1 MKSGFNAAAQKIVD
15 WDEYKAKKTA
25 IEMKQFSLGD
35 HLFEAFVDFPSK
47 AFLWMRRG
55 FGEAADQIRGRPA
68 EASGYYY
75 DTLNQSAHSTLY
87 FDRDMLES
95 DLAYFA
101 RHGISGKFQ
110 AKAAAISRQA
120 FDECRDFSCLVEAGQ
135 LQKFSI

>member
-1 MKSGFNAAAQKIVD
+1 MKNGFNAAAQKIVD
-15 WDEYKAKKTA
+15 WDEYKAKKTD
-25 IEMKQFSLGD
+25 IEMKQFTLAD

-55 FGEAADQIRGRPA
+55 FGEAAAEIRGRPV
-68 EASGYYY
+68 EAGGYYF
-75 DTLNQSAHSTLY
+75 DTLNQSASSAVY
-87 FDRDMLES
+87 FDRDALES

-120 FDECRDFSCLVEAGQ
+120 FDACRDFSGLIETGQ
-135 LQKFSI
+135 LQKISI